1 MNSVTVVIP
10 TFNRAGLLGR
20 CIQAALD
27 QTVPCEVVVC
37 DHGSTDDTPA
47 VARAF
52 GDRIRYLRREVDSGI
67 HFAWLDGV
75 MGAKGEFVHINFD
88 DDLVRPRFVERCLA
102 LMAPDVGLC
111 MSQAEVQDA
120 STGRTVEILFGEIGE
135 TGVWP
140 MQRLMDVQLAN
151 VISPGATLLRRLD
164 LVDNLF
170 VGKVPLARHHYRGVG
185 PDWLMTSMLSLRYP
199 RFGYVA
205 EPLAVFS
212 AHEQSITMSAGA
224 DDERGRAFRLAYEE
238 SRRFYMIALLAQ
250 RFGVGRLADLAL
262 FLRRQQILMRRRL
275 SRLRGPG
282 RAGARP

>member
-140 MQRLMDVQLAN
+140 MQRLMATVCS
-151 VISPGATLLRRLD
+151 SPAASSGTCRCCRKRRTIRCGIFPRLHWRR
-164 LVDNLF
+164 VR
-170 VGKVPLARHHYRGVG
+170 PPCSSCIRRYR
-185 PDWLMTSMLSLRYP
+185 
-199 RFGYVA
+199 
-205 EPLAVFS
+205 
-212 AHEQSITMSAGA
+212 
-224 DDERGRAFRLAYEE
+224 
-238 SRRFYMIALLAQ
+238 
-250 RFGVGRLADLAL
+250 
-262 FLRRQQILMRRRL
+262 
-275 SRLRGPG
+275 
-282 RAGARP
+282 